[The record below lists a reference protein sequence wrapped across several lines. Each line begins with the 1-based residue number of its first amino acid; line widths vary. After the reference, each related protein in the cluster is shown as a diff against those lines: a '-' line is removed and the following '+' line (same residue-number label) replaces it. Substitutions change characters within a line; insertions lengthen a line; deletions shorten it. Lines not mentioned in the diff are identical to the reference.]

1 MEHGETSLVGLEMRK
16 ILNCY
21 GVNCSEMAV
30 KLFSIAD
37 VCECTCVHCT
47 ECTQKCIQETVYS
60 PGWEDMGVVVELEE
74 WTLVMV
80 GLADNVGVAL
90 AGVVKVVIPDGRQI
104 ERDSIES
111 MLMCKFL
118 VSLSACLCADHFN
131 LCQL

>member
-1 MEHGETSLVGLEMRK
+1 
-16 ILNCY
+16 
-21 GVNCSEMAV
+21 
-30 KLFSIAD
+30 
-37 VCECTCVHCT
+37 
-47 ECTQKCIQETVYS
+47 
-60 PGWEDMGVVVELEE
+60 
-74 WTLVMV
+74 MV

-90 AGVVKVVIPDGRQI
+90 AGVVKVVIPDGQQI